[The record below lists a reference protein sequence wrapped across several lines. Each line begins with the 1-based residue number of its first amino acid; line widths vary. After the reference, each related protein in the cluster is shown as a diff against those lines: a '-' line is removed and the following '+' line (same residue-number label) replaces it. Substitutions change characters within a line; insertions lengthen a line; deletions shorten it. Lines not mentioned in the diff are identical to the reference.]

1 MMNGRTNSNGTDGTI
16 GIALKAPTDFSVA
29 ANTLDSLALTWTDPV
44 DEYSQPSNVLVG
56 EFKYTRIVR
65 KLGSA
70 PVNANDGEVVVESA
84 VRNQYQSTP
93 FVDANLSPN
102 TYYYGAF
109 SFTTEGTE
117 SPGAFA
123 VYELKGYDAVLEN
136 NPWDVIAMACSRG
149 DASSTWS
156 VGDTK
161 TATVNGINMTFEI
174 IAFGENQSHLTLASD
189 AGKKPGIVFGTKY
202 AVGNIVAGKDGY
214 PGQPPFTYIGSEYYN
229 ILNSYYN
236 GVPADL
242 KPYIQSCTY
251 ILRYL
256 TGSYTEG
263 ESLPNVWESSQQQ
276 TAYLIPF
283 DNNRANSFYPSASRR
298 MKRHLSSSG
307 AVISWILSD
316 YEFAKTGGGNVP
328 TLFNTFIS
336 TDGSVETPT
345 GGPFTTAEECGIM
358 FLFGFG
364 ISE

>member
-1 MMNGRTNSNGTDGTI
+1 MLDKKVAELLNVQINKEFYSAYLYLHFSNYYKEQGLDGF
-16 GIALKAPTDFSVA
+16 ANWYSVQA
-29 ANTLDSLALTWTDPV
+29 QEERDHAMLMITYMQNND
-44 DEYSQPSNVLVG
+44 
-56 EFKYTRIVR
+56 
-65 KLGSA
+65 A
-70 PVNANDGEVVVESA
+70 PVVFESIDK
-84 VRNQYQSTP
+84 P
-93 FVDANLSPN
+93 
-102 TYYYGAF
+102 
-109 SFTTEGTE
+109 
-117 SPGAFA
+117 
-123 VYELKGYDAVLEN
+123 DAVLEN

-174 IAFGENQSHLTLASD
+174 IAFGENQSHLTLAND

-251 ILRYL
+251 TLRYL

-283 DNNRANSFYPSASRR
+283 DDNRANSFYPSASRR

-336 TDGSVETPT
+336 TEGNVETPT

-364 ISE
+364 ISK